1 MVYVD
6 SCIPMYLIGGAHP
19 NKQLVIA
26 MVPRLLHAREE
37 LLASAESFQEIVHR
51 YGGLRDYAS
60 LLTAY
65 EEVEAIVNR
74 TIDVTKADVD
84 RSRDLA
90 GRHKRL
96 SSRDCLH
103 LAVMRR
109 IGCERIWSFDKGFDR
124 ISGVTRIS

>member
-1 MVYVD
+1 M
-6 SCIPMYLIGGAHP
+6 I
-19 NKQLVIA
+19 KLVVTDMDNTLYSWIDYIVPSVEA
-26 MVPRLLHAREE
+26 MVGSVA
-37 LLASAESFQEIVHR
+37 
-51 YGGLRDYAS
+51 G
-60 LLTAY
+60 
-65 EEVEAIVNR
+65 
-74 TIDVTKADVD
+74 VTKADVD